1 MGTMQADTLAWLK
14 RGKKEKAT
22 HLIVVC
28 DTFEHDDYP
37 VFVKAGQNVREVYTE
52 YSSNNM
58 QRVMEVYAIHA
69 DWDQQLKTGRVLNF
83 DPPPLRVPVAKPKS
97 KKRVTKPRTQSKL
110 TKAFLADIQKAM
122 KKQAVTRAELAT
134 RLGCSRAHVTQLLKG
149 NSDMTTLSMVQL
161 ADALGLAVVVT
172 VKKARR

>member
-1 MGTMQADTLAWLK
+1 MATTQADILTWLK
-14 RGKKEKAT
+14 QGKKEKAT

-28 DTFEHDDYP
+28 DTFNHDDYP
-37 VFVKAGQNVREVYTE
+37 VFVKASQNVRHE
-52 YSSNNM
+52 YASYNSKPM

-83 DPPPLRVPVAKPKS
+83 DPPPLPAKPKP
-97 KKRVTKPRTQSKL
+97 KKRAKPRTQPK
-110 TKAFLADIQKAM
+110 TIAKAFLADIQKAM
-122 KKQAVTRAELAT
+122 ERQAVTRAELAS

-161 ADALGLAVVVT
+161 ADALGLTVT
-172 VKKARR
+172 VAVKKAGR